1 MPIHKKVKKL
11 LIDQD
16 LTVAKL
22 AEKTGYSRV
31 HMSNVINGHF
41 EAPEVRLK
49 VAKVLEQ
56 DFSELWNEQDTPPPP
71 RMIRT

>member
-1 MPIHKKVKKL
+1 MFPNKKVKKL

-22 AEKTGYSRV
+22 AEATGYSRV

-41 EAPEVRLK
+41 EAPKVRRKIANVLK
-49 VAKVLEQ
+49 Q
-56 DFSELWNEQDTPPPP
+56 DFGELWGE
-71 RMIRT
+71 

>member
-1 MPIHKKVKKL
+1 MISNKKIKKL

-22 AEKTGYSRV
+22 AETTGYSRV

-41 EAPEVRLK
+41 ESPKARQKIAEALN
-49 VAKVLEQ
+49 Q
-56 DFSELWNEQDTPPPP
+56 DFSELWGEQNKASL
-71 RMIRT
+71 